1 MLNFREVQAFR
12 AVMLSGSMTQA
23 AKDLHTSQSNISRVI
38 GQLERRIG
46 IRLFERQAGKLMP
59 TLEGQV
65 FFRDVEHT
73 FASLRGLEEKAEQ
86 IRKRGSGR
94 LRVASVPSMAI
105 VAVPDAIHRFAQR
118 FPDVDVTLHV
128 ADSLTVC
135 QWLATGYADVG
146 VASEIFNATSVSHE
160 VAHQSLG
167 VCITPTDHPLARAP
181 TTSKTVKNVTPADL
195 IGECFL
201 SLKSSDVM
209 RKRID
214 DACLID
220 GEEKRVLAYE
230 SHFAAA
236 ICRMVSRGMGVSV
249 ANPLV
254 AREYEGE
261 LAILPFSPQIE
272 FTTHLVYPL
281 NLPMNM
287 LAKAF
292 GDALCA
298 TTR

>member
-38 GQLERRIG
+38 SQLERRLG
-46 IRLFERQAGKLMP
+46 IKLFERQIGKLMP

-73 FASLRGLEEKAEQ
+73 FASLRGLEEKAES

-94 LRVASVPSMAI
+94 LRVAAVPSMAI
-105 VAVPDAIHRFAQR
+105 VAVPDAIHLFAQH
-118 FPDVDVTLHV
+118 FPDVDVTLQV

-146 VASEIFNATSVSHE
+146 IASEIFNGTSVASEVVRKSH
-160 VAHQSLG
+160 G
-167 VCITPTDHPLARAP
+167 VCIVPGEHRLAQRDDA
-181 TTSKTVKNVTPADL
+181 VTPVDL
-195 IGECFL
+195 IGERFL

-214 DACLID
+214 DACQID
-220 GEEKRVLAYE
+220 GEDKRILAYE

-236 ICRMVSRGMGVSV
+236 ICRMVVRGMGVSV
-249 ANPLV
+249 MNQLV
-254 AREYEGE
+254 AREYAEQ
-261 LAILPFSPQIE
+261 LAILPFSKRIE
-272 FTTHLVYPL
+272 FVTYVVFPL
-281 NLPMNM
+281 NIPMNM
-287 LAKAF
+287 LAKSFADAF
-292 GDALCA
+292 RESSG
-298 TTR
+298 

>member
-1 MLNFREVQAFR
+1 
-12 AVMLSGSMTQA
+12 MTQA

-38 GQLERRIG
+38 SQLERRLG
-46 IRLFERQAGKLMP
+46 IKLFERQIGKLMP

-73 FASLRGLEEKAEQ
+73 FASLRGLEEKAES

-94 LRVASVPSMAI
+94 LRVAAVPSMAI
-105 VAVPDAIHRFAQR
+105 VAVPDAIHLFGQR
-118 FPDVDVTLHV
+118 FPDVDVTLQV

-146 VASEIFNATSVSHE
+146 IASEIFNGTSVASE
-160 VAHQSLG
+160 VARRSEG
-167 VCITPTDHPLARAP
+167 VCIVPSAHRLAQHAGAITPQ
-181 TTSKTVKNVTPADL
+181 DL
-195 IGECFL
+195 IGERFL

-220 GEEKRVLAYE
+220 GEDRRVLAYE

-236 ICRMVSRGMGVSV
+236 ICRMVVRGMGVSV
-249 ANPLV
+249 MNQLV
-254 AREYEGE
+254 AREYADQ
-261 LAILPFSPQIE
+261 LAVLPFAKRIE
-272 FTTHLVYPL
+272 FLTHMVYPL
-281 NLPMNM
+281 NIPLNM
-287 LAKAF
+287 LAKSFADAF
-292 GDALCA
+292 
-298 TTR
+298 RESSR

>member
-23 AKDLHTSQSNISRVI
+23 ARDLHTSQSNISRVI

-46 IRLFERQAGKLMP
+46 IKLFERQIGKLMP

-73 FASLRGLEEKAEQ
+73 FASLRGLEEKADQ

-94 LRVASVPSMAI
+94 LRVAAVPSMAI
-105 VAVPDAIHRFAQR
+105 VAVPDAIYLFSKR

-146 VASEIFNATSVSHE
+146 IASEIFNGTSVAHE
-160 VAHQSLG
+160 VARRSLG
-167 VCITPTDHPLARAP
+167 VCITPPDHRLAQHTGA
-181 TTSKTVKNVTPADL
+181 VTPADL
-195 IGECFL
+195 AGERFL

-214 DACLID
+214 DACQIG
-220 GEEKRVLAYE
+220 GEEKRILAYE

-249 ANPLV
+249 SNPVV
-254 AREYEGE
+254 AREYAGE
-261 LAILPFSPQIE
+261 LAILPFLPRIE
-272 FTTHLVYPL
+272 FSTYLVYPL

-292 GDALCA
+292 GDAVRES
-298 TTR
+298 TD

>member
-1 MLNFREVQAFR
+1 MGRPMLNFREVQAFR

-38 GQLERRIG
+38 GQLERRLG
-46 IRLFERQAGKLMP
+46 IKLFERQIGKLMP

-73 FASLRGLEEKAEQ
+73 FASLRGLEEKAES

-94 LRVASVPSMAI
+94 LRVAAVPSMAI
-105 VAVPDAIHRFAQR
+105 VAVPDAIHVFAQR
-118 FPDVDVTLHV
+118 YPDVDVTLQV

-146 VASEIFNATSVSHE
+146 IASEIFNGTSVASE
-160 VAHQSLG
+160 VARKSRG
-167 VCITPTDHPLARAP
+167 VCIVPSDHRLAERGG
-181 TTSKTVKNVTPADL
+181 TVTPADL
-195 IGECFL
+195 VGERFL

-214 DACLID
+214 DACQID
-220 GEEKRVLAYE
+220 GEDKRILAYE

-236 ICRMVSRGMGVSV
+236 ICRMVACGLGVSV
-249 ANPLV
+249 MNQLV
-254 AREYEGE
+254 AREYASQ
-261 LAILPFSPQIE
+261 LAILPFSKRIE
-272 FTTHLVYPL
+272 FSTYVVYPL
-281 NLPMNM
+281 NIPMNM
-287 LAKAF
+287 LAKSFADAF
-292 GDALCA
+292 RESSG
-298 TTR
+298 

>member
-1 MLNFREVQAFR
+1 MLNFREIQAFR

-38 GQLERRIG
+38 SQLERRIG
-46 IRLFERQAGKLMP
+46 VKLFERQIGKLMP

-73 FASLRGLEEKAEQ
+73 FASLRGLEEKAES

-94 LRVASVPSMAI
+94 LRVAAVPSMAI
-105 VAVPDAIHRFAQR
+105 VAVPDAIHLFAQR
-118 FPDVDVTLHV
+118 FPDVDVTLQV

-146 VASEIFNATSVSHE
+146 IASEIFNGTSVASE
-160 VAHQSLG
+160 VVRRSQG
-167 VCITPTDHPLARAP
+167 VCIVPSDHRLAQREGA
-181 TTSKTVKNVTPADL
+181 VTPADL
-195 IGECFL
+195 IGERFL

-220 GEEKRVLAYE
+220 GEDKRILAYE

-236 ICRMVSRGMGVSV
+236 ICRMVVRGMGVSLM
-249 ANPLV
+249 NQLV
-254 AREYEGE
+254 AREYADQ
-261 LAILPFSPQIE
+261 LAILPFSKRIE
-272 FTTHLVYPL
+272 FATYVVYPL
-281 NLPMNM
+281 NIPMNM
-287 LAKAF
+287 LAKSFADAF
-292 GDALCA
+292 RESSG
-298 TTR
+298 

>member
-46 IRLFERQAGKLMP
+46 IKLFERQIGKLMP

-73 FASLRGLEEKAEQ
+73 FASLRGLEEKADL

-94 LRVASVPSMAI
+94 LRVAAVPSMAI
-105 VAVPDAIHRFAQR
+105 VAVPDAIHLFAQK

-146 VASEIFNATSVSHE
+146 IASEIFNGTSVAHE
-160 VAHQSLG
+160 VACKSLG
-167 VCITPTDHPLARAP
+167 VCITPPDHKLARKRDA
-181 TTSKTVKNVTPADL
+181 VTPKDL
-195 IGECFL
+195 AGERFL

-214 DACLID
+214 DACQIG
-220 GEEKRVLAYE
+220 GEEKRILAYE

-249 ANPLV
+249 SNPVV
-254 AREYEGE
+254 ARDYAGQI
-261 LAILPFSPQIE
+261 AILPFAPRIE
-272 FTTHLVYPL
+272 FSTYLVYPL
-281 NLPMNM
+281 NVPMNM

-292 GDALCA
+292 GEAFRES
-298 TTR
+298 TQ

>member
-1 MLNFREVQAFR
+1 MLNFREIQAFR

-38 GQLERRIG
+38 SQLERRIG
-46 IRLFERQAGKLMP
+46 VKLFERQIGKLMP

-73 FASLRGLEEKAEQ
+73 FASLRGLEEKAES

-94 LRVASVPSMAI
+94 LRVAAVPSMAI
-105 VAVPDAIHRFAQR
+105 VAVPDAIHLFAQR
-118 FPDVDVTLHV
+118 FPDVDVTLQV

-146 VASEIFNATSVSHE
+146 IASEIFNGTSVASE
-160 VAHQSLG
+160 VVRKSEG
-167 VCITPTDHPLARAP
+167 VCIVPSDHRLAQREGA
-181 TTSKTVKNVTPADL
+181 VTPADL
-195 IGECFL
+195 IGERFL

-220 GEEKRVLAYE
+220 GEDKRILAYE

-236 ICRMVSRGMGVSV
+236 ICRMVVRGMGVSLM
-249 ANPLV
+249 NQLV
-254 AREYEGE
+254 AREYADQ
-261 LAILPFSPQIE
+261 LAILPFSKRIE
-272 FTTHLVYPL
+272 FATYVVYPL
-281 NLPMNM
+281 NIPMNM
-287 LAKAF
+287 LAKSFADAF
-292 GDALCA
+292 RESSG
-298 TTR
+298 

>member
-38 GQLERRIG
+38 GQLERRLG
-46 IRLFERQAGKLMP
+46 IKLFERQIGKLMP

-73 FASLRGLEEKAEQ
+73 FTSLRGLEEKAES

-94 LRVASVPSMAI
+94 LRVAAVPSMAI
-105 VAVPDAIHRFAQR
+105 VAVPDAIHLFAQR
-118 FPDVDVTLHV
+118 YPDVDITLQV

-146 VASEIFNATSVSHE
+146 IASEIFNGTSVASE
-160 VAHQSLG
+160 VVRKSEG
-167 VCITPTDHPLARAP
+167 VCIVPRDHRLAQRNDAL
-181 TTSKTVKNVTPADL
+181 TPADL
-195 IGECFL
+195 VGERFL

-214 DACLID
+214 DACRID
-220 GEEKRVLAYE
+220 GEDKRILAYE

-236 ICRMVSRGMGVSV
+236 ICRMVVRGMGVSV
-249 ANPLV
+249 MNQLV
-254 AREYEGE
+254 VREYADQ
-261 LAILPFSPQIE
+261 LAILPFSKRIE
-272 FTTHLVYPL
+272 FVTYVVYPL
-281 NLPMNM
+281 NIPMNM
-287 LAKAF
+287 LAKSFADAF
-292 GDALCA
+292 RESSA
-298 TTR
+298 

>member
-38 GQLERRIG
+38 SQLERRIG
-46 IRLFERQAGKLMP
+46 VKLFERQIGKLMP

-73 FASLRGLEEKAEQ
+73 FDSLRGLEEKAAS

-94 LRVASVPSMAI
+94 LRVAAVPSLAM
-105 VAVPDAIHRFAQR
+105 VAVPDAIHVFAQQY
-118 FPDVDVTLHV
+118 PDVDITLQV

-146 VASEIFNATSVSHE
+146 IASEIFNPTSVGCE
-160 VAHQSLG
+160 VAHKSDG
-167 VCITPTDHPLARAP
+167 VCITPLDHRLAGREHAISP
-181 TTSKTVKNVTPADL
+181 EDL
-195 IGECFL
+195 IGERFL

-220 GEEKRVLAYE
+220 GEEKRILGYE
-230 SHFAAA
+230 SHFSAA
-236 ICRMVSRGMGVSV
+236 ICRMVVRGMGVSV
-249 ANPLV
+249 MNRLV
-254 AREYEGE
+254 AREYEDQ
-261 LAILPFSPQIE
+261 LSILPFSRRIE
-272 FTTHLVYPL
+272 FITYVVYPL
-281 NLPMNM
+281 NIPMNM

-292 GDALCA
+292 AEAFRKSSG
-298 TTR
+298 